1 MRERRPL
8 MRRQRRGTEAAA
20 ARSGEGG
27 TAFLLAIICLVVLTL
42 LGLSLSMLTQ
52 NELSLG
58 DRERSAERALYA
70 AEAGFSP
77 AIARALLDGDH
88 SAQVFSVQ
96 EVNGLGLHN
105 EVDVS
110 SFYPVLAMPCD
121 LCEVHNTGV
130 YNHDQFYEVTHAV
143 SSRGRRLG
151 NGEKASGAIAEKEL
165 SVMVDV
171 LPTGL
176 RADTFHSILGEGVP
190 ADIPY

>member
-1 MRERRPL
+1 VRTRE
-8 MRRQRRGTEAAA
+8 E
-20 ARSGEGG
+20 G

-42 LGLSLSMLTQ
+42 LGVSLSQLTQ
-52 NELSLG
+52 NEVSLG

-77 AIARALLDGDH
+77 AVARALLDGDH
-88 SAQVFSVQ
+88 SAQVFTVS
-96 EVNGLGLHN
+96 EVNALGLEN

-143 SSRGRRLG
+143 ASTGRRLG
-151 NGEKASGAIAEKEL
+151 SNEATSGAIAEKSL
-165 SVMVDV
+165 SVMVDI
-171 LPTGL
+171 LPTELQAG
-176 RADTFHSILGEGVP
+176 TFHSLLGDGVP
-190 ADIPY
+190 EDLPY

>member
-1 MRERRPL
+1 MSTLSKPAPRGPRHRE
-8 MRRQRRGTEAAA
+8 E
-20 ARSGEGG
+20 G
-27 TAFLLAIICLVVLTL
+27 TAFILAIICLVVLTL
-42 LGLSLSMLTQ
+42 LGVSLSMLTQ

-58 DRERSAERALYA
+58 DRERSVERAMYA

-77 AIARALLDGDH
+77 AVARALLDGDH
-88 SAQVFSVQ
+88 SAQQFKVP
-96 EVNGLGLHN
+96 EVNALGLHN
-105 EVDVS
+105 EVEVS

-143 SSRGRRLG
+143 ASRGRRRG
-151 NGEKASGAIAEKEL
+151 NGEAASGAIAEKAL

-176 RADTFHSILGEGVP
+176 QAETFHSLIGEGVP
-190 ADIPY
+190 QDL